1 MAKKHLKKCLK
12 FLFIREIQIKATVR
26 FHVPSEWLSSDIQ
39 EVAHSGKDVKQ
50 GGALPHVK
58 QGGALPH
65 VKQGKALPH
74 VNKGEHHHMSSKGEH
89 THIAG
94 ACANFYKHFGNQFG
108 IFLGNW

>member
-1 MAKKHLKKCLK
+1 MGKRTKLFSTDESQMAKKHLKKCLK

-50 GGALPHVK
+50 GGALPNVK

-65 VKQGKALPH
+65 CWRKFEL
-74 VNKGEHHHMSSKGEH
+74 
-89 THIAG
+89 
-94 ACANFYKHFGNQFG
+94 
-108 IFLGNW
+108 L